1 MLNYIW
7 LTFFVVAF
15 ICAITSSVF
24 GGDPEVWSRLMNVTF
39 TSSAKAFEICL
50 GLTGVLSFWLGLMK
64 IGERGGVIAA
74 FSRLINPLFRRIF
87 PGIPAG
93 HPAQGSILMNISAN
107 MLGLDNAATPMGLK
121 AMKEMQELNV
131 DASGKPKD
139 TASDAMIMFLVLNTS
154 GITIIPIS
162 IMMYRAQFGAANP
175 SDVFLP
181 LLLATG
187 CSSIGALIFCCLKQR
202 VKLSDPVLLS
212 FLGGA
217 IAVIGGLGWFFASLS
232 QEQLTLYSGLFS
244 NILLFSAIMLFLVAG
259 VRKGVDLFPTFVE
272 GAKEGFQTVVTIIP
286 YQIAM
291 FVGISLFR
299 ECGALGYITKAFG
312 WLFSTL
318 GMNTDFVA
326 ALPCAILKPLNGAG
340 ARAMMLDVFQTYGV
354 DSFVGHVASTIQG
367 CTDTTMYILAVYFGS
382 VGIRKFRY
390 APLYGLSADLIGI
403 CASVIVG
410 YIFFH

>member
-1 MLNYIW
+1 MA
-7 LTFFVVAF
+7 VV
-15 ICAITSSVF
+15 SSTI

-64 IGERGGVIAA
+64 IGEKGGVISA
-74 FSRLINPLFRRIF
+74 FSRLINPLFSRLF

-121 AMKEMQELNV
+121 AMKELQELN
-131 DASGKPKD
+131 DKKD

-154 GITIIPIS
+154 GVTIIPIS

-175 SDVFLP
+175 SDIFLP
-181 LLLATG
+181 LLLATA
-187 CSSIGALIFCCLKQR
+187 CSSFGGLLLCCLKQR
-202 VKLSDPVLLS
+202 IRILDPVILGT

-217 IAVIGGLGWFFASLS
+217 ACILGIGWFFSSLS
-232 QEQLTLYSGLFS
+232 QEQLTLYSGMVS
-244 NILLFSAIMLFLVAG
+244 NILLFGSILLFLLTGAI
-259 VRKGVDLFPTFVE
+259 RKVPLFETFVD
-272 GAKEGFQTVVTIIP
+272 GAKEGFKTVVTIIP
-286 YQIAM
+286 YQIAL

-299 ECGALGYITKAFG
+299 ECGALGYITQALG
-312 WLFSTL
+312 WML
-318 GMNTDFVA
+318 GLLGFNTDFVP
-326 ALPCAILKPLNGAG
+326 ALPCALLKPLNGAG
-340 ARAMMLDVFQTYGV
+340 ARAMMLDCFQTYGV
-354 DSFVGHVASTIQG
+354 DSFIGHVASTIQG

-382 VGIRKFRY
+382 VGVRKFRY
-390 APLYGLSADLIGI
+390 AATYGLMADFIGVISAI
-403 CASVIVG
+403 IVA